1 MTEQSEPENE
11 AEIRE
16 HESTRDDGGDN
27 AEVPEGDDHGRDA
40 DPVMRDAPAPGG
52 RVAGERPAP

>member
-16 HESTRDDGGDN
+16 QESTTDDGGDTP
-27 AEVPEGDDHGRDA
+27 EVPEGDPHGRDA
-40 DPVMRDAPAPGG
+40 APIARDAPAPGG
-52 RVAGERPAP
+52 RIAGERPSP